1 MTEASHEQGAGA
13 DDAHGMAATSDFLA
27 GGTWGIVLAGTVVSG
42 LLMLCPLVVWMSLS
56 GPLE

>member
-1 MTEASHEQGAGA
+1 
-13 DDAHGMAATSDFLA
+13 MAATSDFLA

-42 LLMLCPLVVWMSLS
+42 LLMLCPLVVWMGLS